1 MITCMQE
8 VLIKAIKEVLSA
20 LGVGEVIFTVEHPGD
35 LSHGDYA
42 TNVALVAAKP
52 LKKNP
57 KVFAEELVEKL
68 RVANI
73 ENVAEISV
81 AGPGFINFTLAPEF
95 FAKEIEKVLSEKE
108 NYGKGNTEEGK
119 KVIVEYTDPNPFKEL
134 HIGHVMSNVIGE
146 SLAHLISFAGAGV
159 KRASYHGDVGLH
171 VAKAIWAYQKK
182 GNGDMS
188 YLVSGKAY
196 ADGNRAYEEDSHAKE
211 EITKVNK
218 LVYERT
224 DDVINAV
231 YDEGRKASFDSFY
244 AYLERLGTVFDLKF
258 YESEAGPIGKKLVEQ
273 NIGNVFE
280 KSDGAVVFPEEKSG
294 IHTRVF
300 LNSHGLPT
308 YEAKELGLAKLK
320 AERYS
325 FDKSI
330 VITGNEINDYF
341 RVLLRAMSFLMPEIA
356 EKTFHVSHG
365 MLRLPTGKMSS
376 RTGTVV
382 TAQSLFGDVEEAIK
396 GKMREREFSE
406 VEMNDVAWNVAV
418 AAVKYSILRQSPGA
432 DVIYDFDKS
441 ISLEGDSGPYLQYA
455 AVRAGAVLK
464 KGEELGLKPAARRER
479 PANEALSIVERLI
492 PRFPEVAKYAAEEL
506 APNHVAGYIIELAGA
521 FNSFYASTPIAEKGN
536 LAAPYRLALTK
547 AVRIVL
553 TNGLLLLGIKTPER
567 M

>member
-1 MITCMQE
+1 MQNQ
-8 VLIKAIKEVLSA
+8 LIEAIKGVLSS
-20 LGVGEVIFTVEHPGD
+20 LGIGEVVFSVEHPGD

-42 TNVALVAAKP
+42 TNVALVAAKH

-57 KVFAEELVEKL
+57 KVFAEEIVLKL
-68 RVANI
+68 KELNI
-73 ENVAEISV
+73 KEVKEISI

-95 FAKEIEKVLSEKE
+95 FGKEIEKVLLEKE
-108 NYGKGNTEEGK
+108 NYGKGTTEEGK

-146 SLAHLISFAGAGV
+146 SIARLIAFAGAEV

-171 VAKAIWAYQKK
+171 VAKALWAYQKK
-182 GNGDMS
+182 ADNDMT

-196 ADGNRAYEEDSHAKE
+196 ADGNRAYEEDPLAKE

-218 LVYERT
+218 CIYERT
-224 DDVINAV
+224 DKVINDS
-231 YDEGRKASFDSFY
+231 YDVGRKASFDSFY
-244 AYLERLGTVFDLKF
+244 SYLEKMGTVFDLKF

-280 KSDGAVVFPEEKSG
+280 QSDGAVVFPEEKSG

-320 AERYS
+320 AERYP
-325 FDKSI
+325 FDKAI

-356 EKTFHVSHG
+356 AKTFHISHG

-376 RTGTVV
+376 RTGTVI
-382 TAQSLFGDVEEAIK
+382 TAEELFGKIEEGIGERIKERNFSDTEKADVSWKI
-396 GKMREREFSE
+396 
-406 VEMNDVAWNVAV
+406 AV
-418 AAVKYSILRQSPGA
+418 AAVKYSILRQASGA

-455 AVRAGAVLK
+455 AVRASAVLK
-464 KGEELGLKPAARRER
+464 KGEEVGLHVDSKR
-479 PANEALSIVERLI
+479 PEEEDLSVVERLI
-492 PRFPEVAKYAAEEL
+492 PRFPEVAKRAAEEL
-506 APNHVAGYIIELAGA
+506 APHYVATYLIELAGA
-521 FNSFYASTPIAEKGN
+521 FNNYYANTSIVEEGN
-536 LAAPYRLALTK
+536 RVAPYRLALSKSVST
-547 AVRIVL
+547 VL
-553 TNGLLLLGIKTPER
+553 VNGLSLLGIKTPER

>member
-1 MITCMQE
+1 MQE
-8 VLIKAIKEVLSA
+8 KLIRAITDVTFSYFGGGNVA
-20 LGVGEVIFTVEHPGD
+20 FSVERPAD
-35 LSHGDYA
+35 LSHGDYSA
-42 TNVALVAAKP
+42 NVAFSTAKLAGKRP
-52 LKKNP
+52 SELAEI
-57 KVFAEELVEKL
+57 FAEKL

-73 ENVAEISV
+73 EDVASISV

-95 FAKEIEKVLSEKE
+95 FAKEIRKVLEEKE
-108 NYGKGNTEEGK
+108 NYGKGITEKGK

-146 SLAHLISFAGAGV
+146 SIARLISFAGAEV

-182 GNGDMS
+182 SDSDMP

-196 ADGNRAYEEDSHAKE
+196 ADGNRAYEEDPQAKE
-211 EITKVNK
+211 EIIKVNK
-218 LVYERT
+218 LIYERT
-224 DDVINAV
+224 DETINSV
-231 YDEGRKASFDSFY
+231 YDTGRKASFDSFY
-244 AYLERLGTVFDLKF
+244 SYLEKMGTVFDLKF

-273 NIGNVFE
+273 HIGNVFE
-280 KSDGAVVFPEEKSG
+280 ESDGAVVFPEEKSG

-320 AERYS
+320 SERYP
-325 FDKSI
+325 FDKAI

-356 EKTFHVSHG
+356 AKTFHVSHG

-376 RTGTVV
+376 RTGTVI
-382 TAQSLFGDVEEAIK
+382 TAEDLFGKIEEGIGERIKERNFSDNEKEDVSWKI
-396 GKMREREFSE
+396 
-406 VEMNDVAWNVAV
+406 AV
-418 AAVKYSILRQSPGA
+418 AAVKYSILRQAPGA

-464 KGEELGLKPAARRER
+464 KGEEVGLKIDVQR
-479 PANEALSIVERLI
+479 PHDEALSIVERLI
-492 PRFPEVAKYAAEEL
+492 PRFPEVVKYAAEEL
-506 APNHVAGYIIELAGA
+506 APHHVAGYLIELAGA
-521 FNSFYASTPIAEKGN
+521 FNNYYANTSIAEKGN
-536 LAAPYRLALTK
+536 ASAPYRLALAK
-547 AVRIVL
+547 SVCVVL
-553 TNGLLLLGIKTPER
+553 VNGLSLLGIKTPER